1 MSRRLLISAQ
11 PGETRAA
18 WLDHGELSD
27 LMVLRDD
34 RPWLV
39 DNLYLGRMTAR
50 DRSLAAVFVDI
61 GLDRPG
67 LLPLNE
73 APKGLSEGD
82 AIAVRVTRAPQA
94 GKGVRLTGCR
104 LPAELRAA
112 AEKVPPPALLRAAE
126 DPFDAALAAEPPPD
140 AIVVDDPACFAR
152 AKARLA
158 ARPELVARLALDLHP
173 ETAFERCGVEAA
185 IEALL
190 EPRVALPSGGHLLVE
205 PVQTLTAIDVNSGT
219 AAGPAAGPAMAL
231 AVNLEAAAEI
241 PRQLRLRGLSGLIV
255 IDFLELREEAARKR
269 VVEALR
275 GGLNGDPRPSRV
287 QAMRRSGLVEMTLRR
302 ARPALHELLT
312 EPCGLGRLDGL
323 GRTKDPVTLAYEA
336 LRAARRAA
344 LHDPGRRIAL
354 LAGARTRAA
363 LRGPAAAALADFEA
377 RFGRPLDLRAQAAGE
392 RFEIVSV
399 PGAGEKDP

>member
-18 WLDHGELSD
+18 WLDDGELSD

-39 DNLYLGRMTAR
+39 DNLYLGRMTVR
-50 DRSLAAVFVDI
+50 DRGLAAAFVDI

-94 GKGVRLTGCR
+94 EKGLRLTGCR
-104 LPAELRAA
+104 LPAELRAE
-112 AEKVPPPALLRAAE
+112 AEGLRPPALLRAAQ
-126 DPFDAALAAEPPPD
+126 DPFDGALAAAPPPD
-140 AIVVDDPACFAR
+140 AIVIDDPACFAR

-158 ARPELVARLALDLHP
+158 ARPELLERLSLDLDP
-173 ETAFERCGVEAA
+173 ETPFEREGVEAA
-185 IEALL
+185 IEELL
-190 EPRVALPSGGHLLVE
+190 EPHAALPSGGHLLIE
-205 PVQTLTAIDVNSGT
+205 PVRTLTAIDVNSGS
-219 AAGPAAGPAMAL
+219 AGGSAMARD
-231 AVNLEAAAEI
+231 VNLEAAAGI

-269 VVEALR
+269 VTAVLEAGLR
-275 GGLNGDPRPSRV
+275 EDPRPSRV

-302 ARPALHELLT
+302 ARPALYEELT
-312 EPCGLGRLDGL
+312 EPCGLGGQSAL
-323 GRTKDPVTLAYEA
+323 GRTKDPATLAFES

-344 LHDPGRRIAL
+344 LHNPGRKVAL
-354 LAGARTRAA
+354 LAGARVLAA
-363 LRGPAAAALADFEA
+363 LRGPAAAALTDFEA

-392 RFEIVSV
+392 NFEIVV
-399 PGAGEKDP
+399 E